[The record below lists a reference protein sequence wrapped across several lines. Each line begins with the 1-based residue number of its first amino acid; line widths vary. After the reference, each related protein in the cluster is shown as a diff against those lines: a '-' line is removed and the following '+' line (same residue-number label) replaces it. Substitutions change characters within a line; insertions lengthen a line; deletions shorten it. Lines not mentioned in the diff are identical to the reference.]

1 MTDQEIIR
9 LLGGV
14 TSVARLLCIKP
25 PSVHR
30 WLTAG
35 IPDNRLRDL
44 AGEIER
50 LSGGR
55 FTRRERWPD
64 KYSFYWPEL
73 AGKTRAPRCA
83 VKRLPAAQAAPAAV
97 ACIADISAG
106 DAKAV

>member
-30 WLTAG
+30 WLAAG
-35 IPDNRLRDL
+35 IPDSRLRDL

-50 LSGGR
+50 LSDGR

-73 AGKTRAPRCA
+73 AGKARAPRCA
-83 VKRLPAAQAAPAAV
+83 VKRLPSAQSAPLVV
-97 ACIADISAG
+97 ACPPDIEVLTT
-106 DAKAV
+106 KAA